1 MCNTKIK
8 FTLLGKPCC
17 KQSVRLGKY
26 GAYQNKTLKSK
37 ENIVKQAL
45 KKQFNVKAI
54 EDCILLKITCFF
66 APKYLKQAKNR
77 HLIGKY
83 YDKKPDADNI
93 AKFYCDCL
101 KDIVIADDNIIVDLN
116 IKKYYSEEY
125 KTEIELTTINYK

>member
-8 FTLLGKPCC
+8 FTLYGKPCC

-37 ENIVKQAL
+37 ENLVKQAL
-45 KKQFNVKAI
+45 KEQFNVKVI

-66 APKYLKQAKNR
+66 APKYLQQPKNS

-101 KDIVIADDNIIVDLN
+101 KDVVIADDNIIVDLN
-116 IKKYYSEEY
+116 IKKYYGEEY
-125 KTEIELTTINYK
+125 KTEIELTVLDY